1 MKTNI
6 SIRKVLVVI
15 AWLAIGSG
23 LLTLLAAANRKEQK
37 HFCKDVTIRIKGV
50 GNIFYIDK
58 GDIVTILKNGSD
70 QKLIGQP
77 LNKMNLARME
87 KLLEKSSWVADAEL
101 YFDSHDV
108 LHITA
113 TERQPIARIF
123 TKAGTS
129 YYIDS
134 AAKRMPLLQKMSI
147 RVPLVTNFPGNK
159 KMSPRDSALLKDVK
173 ALTTFISKDP
183 FWNAQVAQIDI
194 VGDKNFELIP
204 TIGNH
209 IIRIGSADALEEK
222 LNRLFVFYKNVLSK
236 TGFDHYSVI
245 DVQYKDQVV
254 ATQKGTVSKIDA
266 LQLQKNI
273 EELMKKAQQAQ
284 EAQQPM
290 VIDSTSQLQVNNS
303 HEAFDTEQAKESIEK
318 PDLPNPSIIAKTT
331 TTKPSP
337 TLKETTVKPKTTT
350 KKKVVKKPKAVM
362 RPSP

>member
-1 MKTNI
+1 
-6 SIRKVLVVI
+6 
-15 AWLAIGSG
+15 
-23 LLTLLAAANRKEQK
+23 
-37 HFCKDVTIRIKGV
+37 
-50 GNIFYIDK
+50 
-58 GDIVTILKNGSD
+58 
-70 QKLIGQP
+70 
-77 LNKMNLARME
+77 
-87 KLLEKSSWVADAEL
+87 
-101 YFDSHDV
+101 
-108 LHITA
+108 
-113 TERQPIARIF
+113 
-123 TKAGTS
+123 
-129 YYIDS
+129 
-134 AAKRMPLLQKMSI
+134 
-147 RVPLVTNFPGNK
+147 
-159 KMSPRDSALLKDVK
+159 LLKDVK
-173 ALTTFISKDP
+173 ELTTFISKDP

-222 LNRLFVFYKNVLSK
+222 LHRLFVFYKNVLSK

-254 ATQKGTVSKIDA
+254 ATQKGTVSKVDA

-318 PDLPNPSIIAKTT
+318 PDLPNPSSITETT
-331 TTKPSP
+331 TMKSSP
-337 TLKETTVKPKTTT
+337 TLKKTTVKPKTTT

>member
-1 MKTNI
+1 
-6 SIRKVLVVI
+6 
-15 AWLAIGSG
+15 
-23 LLTLLAAANRKEQK
+23 
-37 HFCKDVTIRIKGV
+37 
-50 GNIFYIDK
+50 
-58 GDIVTILKNGSD
+58 
-70 QKLIGQP
+70 
-77 LNKMNLARME
+77 
-87 KLLEKSSWVADAEL
+87 
-101 YFDSHDV
+101 
-108 LHITA
+108 
-113 TERQPIARIF
+113 
-123 TKAGTS
+123 
-129 YYIDS
+129 
-134 AAKRMPLLQKMSI
+134 
-147 RVPLVTNFPGNK
+147 VPLVTNFPGNK

-173 ALTTFISKDP
+173 ELTTFISKDP

-254 ATQKGTVSKIDA
+254 ATQKGTVSKVDA

-290 VIDSTSQLQVNNS
+290 VIDSTNQLQVNNS
-303 HEAFDTEQAKESIEK
+303 HEAFDAVQTQESIEK
-318 PDLPNPSIIAKTT
+318 PDLPNPSGITKTT

-337 TLKETTVKPKTTT
+337 TLKETTAKLKTTT
-350 KKKVVKKPKAVM
+350 KKKVAKPKAVM
-362 RPSP
+362 RP